1 MSNRKLLGIQRV
13 ILKDNCEIGIEAMKF
28 SSFDSLNKFQSDDNT
43 DDESIDLEQ
52 QARIILDQAQ
62 SVAEEIINK
71 ANVEAEN
78 IKKDAFQS
86 GYNNGIND
94 AKKEVEEVIWNIT
107 QVFTNAL
114 NQLSAVKDEL
124 IKNAENDIIELTLA
138 MSRKLVCSEL
148 RGNPDLINDVIKEA
162 IRIARTDDEIIIRIN
177 PDDRIF
183 LEQNAKEL
191 MDYLKSATF
200 NPTAK
205 IILEDDQAMT
215 QGGCVVIT
223 DTNIVDMTF
232 ESRFESMLETIN
244 SQREKL

>member
-1 MSNRKLLGIQRV
+1 MSIRKLLGIQRV
-13 ILKDNCEIGIEAMKF
+13 IPKDNCEIGIEAMKF
-28 SSFDSLNKFQSDDNT
+28 SSFDSLSGFKPDDSN
-43 DDESIDLEQ
+43 DDESIELEQ

-71 ANVEAEN
+71 AQVEADT

-124 IKNAENDIIELTLA
+124 LKNAENDIIELTLA

-148 RGNPDLINDVIKEA
+148 RENPDLITDVIKEA
-162 IRIARTDDEIIIRIN
+162 IKIARTDDEIIIRIN
-177 PDDRIF
+177 PNDRIF

-205 IILEDDQAMT
+205 IILEDDQTMT

-223 DTNIVDMTF
+223 DTNVVDMSF

>member
-1 MSNRKLLGIQRV
+1 MNIRKSSGIQRV
-13 ILKDNCEIGIEAMKF
+13 ISKEECGVIVETMKF
-28 SSFDSLNKFQSDDNT
+28 SSFDSLNRFKSDHNI

-52 QARIILDQAQ
+52 QAKIILDQAQ
-62 SVAEEIINK
+62 SVAKEIINK
-71 ANVEAEN
+71 AQVEADT

-124 IKNAENDIIELTLA
+124 LKNAENDIIELTLA
-138 MSRKLVCSEL
+138 ISRKLVCSEL
-148 RGNPDLINDVIKEA
+148 RQNPDLITDAIKEA
-162 IRIARTDDEIIIRIN
+162 IRIARTDDEVIIRIN

-183 LEQNAKEL
+183 LEQNAEEL
-191 MDYLKSATF
+191 MDYLRSATF

-205 IILEDDQAMT
+205 IILEDDQTMT

-232 ESRFESMLETIN
+232 ESRFESMIETIN
-244 SQREKL
+244 SQREKI